1 MGSASF
7 DFADATVA
15 VAGGA
20 SGVGRAAALAFARA
34 GATVVVA
41 AGREAPADPHASV
54 PTHRV
59 IREGGGTAEYVEFD
73 RATDDPSA
81 VLAAAREA
89 GGADVLVDDATGADA
104 IDARS
109 ADRESAIRA
118 AAAEMA
124 DRGRGSVVAV
134 TRPGARSAAA
144 ETVVDA
150 ALAFAGDGV
159 RVNGVVARPGPTAE
173 SGMGAS
179 QSDGSDGNETESET
193 ETEDD
198 FGGVG
203 ATRTVG
209 TGESATDRADPGDVL
224 LGSAGYPEDV
234 VPAVLFL
241 TSGAAG
247 RVTGE
252 LLAVDGGQAARRSA
266 GRSDSESST

>member
-1 MGSASF
+1 MDIDATPIPIGGDAEADDLAPAGSASF

-41 AGREAPADPHASV
+41 AGREAPADLHASV

-89 GGADVLVDDATGADA
+89 GGADVLVDDVTGADA

-124 DRGRGSVVAV
+124 DGG
-134 TRPGARSAAA
+134 GA
-144 ETVVDA
+144 
-150 ALAFAGDGV
+150 
-159 RVNGVVARPGPTAE
+159 
-173 SGMGAS
+173 GAS
-179 QSDGSDGNETESET
+179 S
-193 ETEDD
+193 
-198 FGGVG
+198 
-203 ATRTVG
+203 
-209 TGESATDRADPGDVL
+209 P
-224 LGSAGYPEDV
+224 
-234 VPAVLFL
+234 
-241 TSGAAG
+241 
-247 RVTGE
+247 
-252 LLAVDGGQAARRSA
+252 
-266 GRSDSESST
+266 